1 MLTLVY
7 MEEARALCLKQR
19 VCLAVCK
26 FGRYPSTRSFPLPL
40 ISPGPSEVAVLRH
53 SDSDQYSFQTLV
65 WLRRPSQVP
74 SLSSGLVW
82 LSDWSEQGP
91 QIIRGKYKD
100 MGRWWD
106 NTPSSPPP
114 FTPLFHLPFTFP
126 SVLLS
131 VLPPICVHRA
141 CPSQSRKLEVT
152 CDTHSPVMCW
162 QAGTRIG
169 DSVFFFA
176 RLA

>member
-26 FGRYPSTRSFPLPL
+26 FGRYPSTQLFPLSL

-82 LSDWSEQGP
+82 LSDWSERRATDNKG
-91 QIIRGKYKD
+91 GKYKD
-100 MGRWWD
+100 MGRWCD
-106 NTPSSPPP
+106 NTPPLSLHPPLSPPP
-114 FTPLFHLPFTFP
+114 LHFSFCSSFCPTADLCAP
-126 SVLLS
+126 SLS
-131 VLPPICVHRA
+131 
-141 CPSQSRKLEVT
+141 
-152 CDTHSPVMCW
+152 
-162 QAGTRIG
+162 
-169 DSVFFFA
+169 
-176 RLA
+176 LAVA

>member
-7 MEEARALCLKQR
+7 MEEACALCLKQR

-26 FGRYPSTRSFPLPL
+26 FGRYPSPRSFPLPL

-82 LSDWSEQGP
+82 LSDWSERGP

-100 MGRWWD
+100 MGRWCD
-106 NTPSSPPP
+106 NTSSSPLPLPP
-114 FTPLFHLPFTFP
+114 FSTSPSLF
-126 SVLLS
+126 LL
-131 VLPPICVHRA
+131 
-141 CPSQSRKLEVT
+141 
-152 CDTHSPVMCW
+152 
-162 QAGTRIG
+162 
-169 DSVFFFA
+169 FFFLSY
-176 RLA
+176 RRFVCTEPVPRSRVN